1 MLKVKML
8 ARHTGENGKMEQ
20 GLEYLL
26 PSSYAF
32 ELVNHGLAE
41 FVPLPT
47 SPPVNVTHK
56 PTKTVTMDAALRE
69 MRAKNQNTMDRY
81 GKKRK

>member
-20 GLEYLL
+20 GLSYLL

-41 FVPLPT
+41 FVVMPA
-47 SPPVNVTHK
+47 SPPVNVTMK
-56 PTKTVTMDAALRE
+56 PTKVASLDTALRE
-69 MRAKNQNTMDRY
+69 MRAKNQGVINSP
-81 GKKRK
+81 KKRK